1 MQMRAEGLIWPGVG
15 VTLSSWRRPPAC
27 SGARAAR
34 SSLRALM
41 RAIRKWRLR
50 SPQGGPETGRSLAAA
65 MDLELVENVVDVV
78 LHRGRLDPQLPRD
91 LLVGQTAVDE
101 IADLQFALRERGAG
115 RFRRRTVVT
124 IARQDRHMVTDR
136 CRSARRAQEFVA
148 HRALENSDHIS
159 RRSIATPESRDAG
172 GRQGDDF
179 SVGLGNPERHDLRSR
194 YLIRESSCV
203 AEIARARRIEQHDV
217 GAQLGGLRPLL
228 HPVVPPHYAD

>member
-15 VTLSSWRRPPAC
+15 GTRSSGPRPPAC

-124 IARQDRHMVTDR
+124 IARRALHMSSER
-136 CRSARRAQEFVA
+136 CRSARGAQEFFA
-148 HRALENSDHIS
+148 LCALE
-159 RRSIATPESRDAG
+159 
-172 GRQGDDF
+172 
-179 SVGLGNPERHDLRSR
+179 
-194 YLIRESSCV
+194 Y
-203 AEIARARRIEQHDV
+203 RAHF
-217 GAQLGGLRPLL
+217 
-228 HPVVPPHYAD
+228 